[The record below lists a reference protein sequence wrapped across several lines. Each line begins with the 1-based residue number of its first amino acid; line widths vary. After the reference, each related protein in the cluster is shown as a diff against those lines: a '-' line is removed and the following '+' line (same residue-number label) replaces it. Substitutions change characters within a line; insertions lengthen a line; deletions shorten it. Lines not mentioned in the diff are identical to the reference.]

1 MERGIGGQLLWDA
14 VKGVKGLDASFV
26 TTSRV
31 ISVHQARGDVYALA
45 TVTVEG
51 HSSEQNRVS
60 DEPPSS
66 QTNARLSG
74 TSSASAG
81 HACRPRLGI
90 WLDRV
95 YVPHLTVVFVP
106 SINTAFAWGLASFN
120 KRRPGPIVHACVSCI
135 LSREQRVGFLG
146 DLFPR
151 PKQSRCINASPT
163 TTPTAMPRRNVTSL
177 LCFIPSASKVLSPIP
192 ITSMP

>member
-26 TTSRV
+26 TISRV
-31 ISVHQARGDVYALA
+31 ISVYQARADVYALA
-45 TVTVEG
+45 TVIVEG

-81 HACRPRLGI
+81 HACRPRLGMDG
-90 WLDRV
+90 LTEL

-135 LSREQRVGFLG
+135 LSTEQGTARCFSR
-146 DLFPR
+146 R
-151 PKQSRCINASPT
+151 P
-163 TTPTAMPRRNVTSL
+163 
-177 LCFIPSASKVLSPIP
+177 FSKAE
-192 ITSMP
+192 TK